1 MADIDERSFI
11 AKLWLIASVADAVPL
26 SRIGEMRCGDSGLR
40 QWAVCVT
47 LPASP
52 KTVTHAWRNAAVGAA
67 LYVYVVRRMVAAG
80 DDRWTADWRRMASAP
95 E

>member
-1 MADIDERSFI
+1 M
-11 AKLWLIASVADAVPL
+11 
-26 SRIGEMRCGDSGLR
+26 R
-40 QWAVCVT
+40 QWTVCVT
-47 LPASP
+47 FSASP

-67 LYVYVVRRMVAAG
+67 LYVYVVIRMVAAG

>member
-1 MADIDERSFI
+1 MADIDERSFV

-26 SRIGEMRCGDSGLR
+26 SRIGEMRCCDSRLR

-52 KTVTHAWRNAAVGAA
+52 KTVTHAWRNTAFGAA
-67 LYVYVVRRMVAAG
+67 LYVYVKKWLPQGTTAG
-80 DDRWTADWRRMASAP
+80 QRIGK
-95 E
+95 

>member
-1 MADIDERSFI
+1 MTDIDGRSFV
-11 AKLWLIASVADAVPL
+11 AKLWLIASVADAVSL
-26 SRIGEMRCGDSGLR
+26 SRIGEMRCGDSRLR

-67 LYVYVVRRMVAAG
+67 LCSYVVRRIVAAG
-80 DDRWTADWRRMASAP
+80 NDRWTADWRRMASAP